1 MPNHVHLLILEKEN
15 KISDVIKWISIS
27 YAQYYNIKY
36 EHSGHLFQ
44 GRFRSEPVDDWDYF
58 VTLLRYIHQNPVAGG
73 LVGRVKDYWW
83 SSWCEY
89 VKNPVCQISFC
100 STSAVLSKI
109 PMDVLTEL
117 VNEPLAKAHRILDIN
132 NEMPIRLDDDKIREF
147 IRYECLVR
155 NPNDLQSYP
164 KPERQAILKRIRE
177 FGGSIRQISRITGI
191 SESIIR
197 KAQ

>member
-1 MPNHVHLLILEKEN
+1 MNIEE
-15 KISDVIKWISIS
+15 KISDIVKSITIS

-44 GRFRSEPVDDWDYF
+44 GRFRSEPVNDWDYF

-73 LVGRVKDYWW
+73 LVGRVRDYRW

-89 VKNPVCQISFC
+89 ENNPICQILFC
-100 STSAVLSKI
+100 STGAVLSRI
-109 PMDVLTEL
+109 SMDALTEL

-132 NEMPIRLDDDKIREF
+132 NELPIRLDDDKIREF
-147 IRYECLVR
+147 IRLDCSVK

-164 KPERQAILKRIRE
+164 KTERMTILKKIRL

-191 SESIIR
+191 SESIVR
-197 KAQ
+197 RAE